1 MLLMGIGFPFA
12 WSHHRVAT
20 SIAAGLESRL
30 PISHSSAGHSMEAPF
45 QYSNSIA
52 DVLSHLQMGCL
63 NSFPQT

>member
-20 SIAAGLESRL
+20 SIATGLESRL
-30 PISHSSAGHSMEAPF
+30 PISPPPAGHSMETPF
-45 QYSNSIA
+45 QYSNSTA
-52 DVLSHLQMGCL
+52 DAHLQMGCL